1 MWERALPEQRIFS
14 VEAGILR
21 VSREL
26 DDISPEELAEEL
38 QRLVKSGATAP
49 VVDLADISFLPSYH
63 MNGIRAAAEEARRDG
78 RSLTV
83 RAKRSVTMMLER
95 MGVGA
100 VARLNSID

>member
-1 MWERALPEQRIFS
+1 MSEKRIFT
-14 VEAGILR
+14 VEAGILH
-21 VSREL
+21 VSHEL
-26 DDISPEELAEEL
+26 DDVPPEELEEEIL
-38 QRLVKSGATAP
+38 RLVKSGATAP

-78 RSLTV
+78 RTLTV

-95 MGVGA
+95 IGVGA